1 VRRERTR
8 ALLTRVRPR
17 AEFPHLYAHLEG
29 ENVESFRDVFQ
40 EGGDWAT
47 ALNKAEIKG
56 WLE

>member
-1 VRRERTR
+1 M
-8 ALLTRVRPR
+8 LTRGRT
-17 AEFPHLYAHLEG
+17 EFPHLYAHLEG
-29 ENVESFRDVFQ
+29 ENVESFRDVFR